1 MAITVNDLQIGDI
14 ITAPQ
19 ATNVQIDTI
28 GICWSPFEI
37 NVKYEITGINPKEIH
52 LIDKQ
57 EDGIQRNVP
66 VDTQHFLRAIDSGDL
81 LVNFR

>member
-19 ATNVQIDTI
+19 TTSVQIDTI
-28 GICWSPFEI
+28 GICWSEFES
-37 NVKYEITGINPKEIH
+37 NVKYKITGINPKEIH

-66 VDTQHFLRAIDSGDL
+66 VDTQHFLLAIDSADL
-81 LVNFR
+81 MVNSR